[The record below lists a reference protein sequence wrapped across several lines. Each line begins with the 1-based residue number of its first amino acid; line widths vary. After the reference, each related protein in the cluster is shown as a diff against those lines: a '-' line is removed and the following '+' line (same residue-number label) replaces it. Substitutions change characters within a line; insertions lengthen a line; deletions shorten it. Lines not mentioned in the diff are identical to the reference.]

1 MTKLT
6 DWIDK
11 VAQMDKGLAALLRG
25 LVHVDTSDPNHLRFI
40 WYSEF
45 HKTTSGK
52 RESEVRQYL
61 GRLKGAEIEHLTLDE
76 WGREDPML
84 GEALSLGAR
93 VKHVDDEAA

>member
-6 DWIDK
+6 DWINK
-11 VAQMDKGLAALLRG
+11 VAHMDKGLAALLRG

-45 HKTTSGK
+45 HKTTSVK

-61 GRLKGAEIEHLTLDE
+61 GQLKGAEIEHLTLEE
-76 WGREDPML
+76 WGQQDPML

-93 VKHVDDEAA
+93 VKVMDE